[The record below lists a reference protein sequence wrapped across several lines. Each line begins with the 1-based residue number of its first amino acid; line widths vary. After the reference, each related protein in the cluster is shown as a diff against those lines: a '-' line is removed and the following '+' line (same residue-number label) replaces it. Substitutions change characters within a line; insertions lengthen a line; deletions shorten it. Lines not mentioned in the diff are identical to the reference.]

1 MLPLLLSMFESPRDT
16 QSHSVSDLN
25 TTWSSSFSMDKQM
38 SSKKSACLVA
48 QSCPTLATPWTVA
61 CQAPLSM
68 EFIRQEHWSGLPLSS
83 PGDLSDPG
91 IETASPML
99 AGGFFTIMPPGKR
112 ITCKTQSRGRGG
124 TCMSTVGTLPSFQSL
139 LHACLQTYL
148 HGTEEEMVLKH
159 YPTSVCPLLSPALTS
174 PLHPRLTHPSV
185 YLGVQ
190 PNTSKTNSKPTPFN
204 FLISVTDTS
213 VLLVALVKELGVP
226 LAVSLTLHS
235 IHQPI
240 LSTPLS
246 VQDLISSHRPHSSTK
261 VLGNISICHS
271 GFLNGLLVSTP
282 FPTEQS
288 TLHATARV
296 SMGLHHPLLHPAH
309 SSHLRVEAVVLT
321 RAHKSYRTQTPS
333 VPRPL
338 TWLPF
343 LTLLLP
349 PLIPYTHSL
358 PQAPDLCSLFLLH
371 RLSPQMFATH
381 FPPSFRPWSNITSR
395 KRSLTTPHEIV
406 MVPLFHTSCSFALL
420 FPGTL
425 TCVCAKS
432 PSSCLTL

>member
-16 QSHSVSDLN
+16 QSHGVSDLN
-25 TTWSSSFSMDKQM
+25 TTWSSSFSMDKQI
-38 SSKKSACLVA
+38 SSKKSTCLVA

-61 CQAPLSM
+61 CQALLSM
-68 EFIRQEHWSGLPLSS
+68 EFSRQEHWSGLPLSS

-91 IETASPML
+91 IKTASPML

-148 HGTEEEMVLKH
+148 HETEEEMVLKH

-190 PNTSKTNSKPTPFN
+190 PNTSKTNSKSTPFN

-213 VLLVALVKELGVP
+213 VLLVALVKQLGVP

-235 IHQPI
+235 IHQHI

-246 VQDLISSHRPHSSTK
+246 IQDLISSHRPHSSTK

-282 FPTEQS
+282 FPTMQS

-296 SMGLHHPLLHPAH
+296 SVGLHHPLLHPSH
-309 SSHLRVEAVVLT
+309 SS
-321 RAHKSYRTQTPS
+321 
-333 VPRPL
+333 
-338 TWLPF
+338 
-343 LTLLLP
+343 LLL
-349 PLIPYTHSL
+349 LLLSRFSRVR
-358 PQAPDLCSLFLLH
+358 LCRPHRRQPTRVPCPWDSPGKNTGVGCHFLLQCMKVKSE
-371 RLSPQMFATH
+371 REVAQSCPTLSDPMDCS
-381 FPPSFRPWSNITSR
+381 PPGSSVHGIFQARVLEWGAITFSTAPI
-395 KRSLTTPHEIV
+395 S
-406 MVPLFHTSCSFALL
+406 
-420 FPGTL
+420 G
-425 TCVCAKS
+425 
-432 PSSCLTL
+432 